1 MFWVQ
6 QGTVAHIVSM
16 CTALAADQYPNRHI
30 KVAAQLHVDTCEHY
44 GIKAEA
50 EHWYQHEAD
59 QVLDMRNRDPH
70 RENVKNILAIS
81 LLIMTMQHIRESP
94 PASHAMRKSAWND

>member
-1 MFWVQ
+1 M
-6 QGTVAHIVSM
+6 VSRY
-16 CTALAADQYPNRHI
+16 TALAAD
-30 KVAAQLHVDTCEHY
+30 TCKHY

-81 LLIMTMQHIRESP
+81 LPIMTMQHIRESP
-94 PASHAMRKSAWND
+94 PASHAMRKSAWNDRATVLRDSPLTNKACNKPDQGKELR